1 MAANIQGI
9 QNGWDVYGS
18 DGEKVGDVAE
28 VGSNYLLVQ
37 KGWFFTKDY
46 YIPTSAITSVEQNE
60 VRLSLASSD
69 IANQGWDAPPADD
82 VSTGTY
88 TSGTMGTTGTMGT
101 MGTMGTAGTVGTT
114 ESVGTTGT
122 FAQADTTSARTLD
135 TSDEVSIP
143 IVEESISVGKR
154 EVDSGGVRVTQ
165 RVEETPVREQVSL
178 RDENVSVER
187 RAVDRAATGADFANV
202 REGVV
207 EVRERDEQAVV
218 EKQARIV
225 EEVVVGKEVRER
237 TETIE
242 DTVRRTDVDVQQLGG
257 ETNMRSTTTSSGITG
272 ADATTTGTNEGAV
285 EGGFSRAGNA
295 AERATGLDLDRDQ
308 DVGQRDP
315 RNNF

>member
-1 MAANIQGI
+1 MAANMQGI

-46 YIPTSAITSVEQNE
+46 YIPTSAIVSVEPND

-69 IANQGWDAPPADD
+69 IANQGWDSPPADD
-82 VSTGTY
+82 VSSSTY

-101 MGTMGTAGTVGTT
+101 MGTAGTVGTT
-114 ESVGTTGT
+114 ETVGTTGA

-135 TSDEVSIP
+135 TSDEVAIP
-143 IVEESISVGKR
+143 IIEENLRVGTR
-154 EVDSGGVRVTQ
+154 EVERGGVRVTQ
-165 RVEETPVREQVSL
+165 RVEETPVREQVTL

-187 RAVDRAATGADFANV
+187 RPVDRAATDADFADV

-207 EVRERDEQAVV
+207 EVREHHEQVV
-218 EKQARIV
+218 VDKQARIV
-225 EEVVVGKEVRER
+225 EEVVVGKDVRER
-237 TETIE
+237 QETIE
-242 DTVRRTDVDVQQLGG
+242 DTVRRTDVDVQELGG
-257 ETNMRSTTTSSGITG
+257 ETRTRGTTTSGSISGSDVTSTG
-272 ADATTTGTNEGAV
+272 ANEGRV

-295 AERATGLDLDRDQ
+295 VERATGLDLDRDQ

-315 RNNF
+315 CNNV